1 MIGKVKRRKIEWFLI
16 KDQKKE
22 KKKKEER
29 RRRERGLKR
38 PMETSKNDKNVPVL
52 PIPFPIDPN
61 SGLLFCPHI
70 SSIPIGRENFSPP
83 ILSFVSHTTTIILL
97 SILLPP
103 LLCFVFVSS
112 CIFSLS
118 SFSLFFHLA
127 FSLSLHPSS
136 SSLFFQIYPHVVCT
150 QRWIQRRASR
160 NFFPLTIFPILV
172 LLVLPP
178 LLDGARLDVASAW
191 HYFARLS
198 HVIFHPFTLNVTPN
212 RLIFRSRAGFLFF
225 FFSLPPRYLL
235 RPHLPLSLIRWPLY
249 IYRVRINL

>member
-97 SILLPP
+97 P
-103 LLCFVFVSS
+103 LLRCV
-112 CIFSLS
+112 
-118 SFSLFFHLA
+118 LFLFRLA
-127 FSLSLHPSS
+127 FSLSPPSLFFFRLAF
-136 SSLFFQIYPHVVCT
+136 SLSPPFFLLPFFQIYPHVVCT

-198 HVIFHPFTLNVTPN
+198 HIIFHPFTLNVTPN

-225 FFSLPPRYLL
+225 FFFLLFLRDIYYARTFHSLWFVDRCV
-235 RPHLPLSLIRWPLY
+235 Y
-249 IYRVRINL
+249 IYI

>member
-1 MIGKVKRRKIEWFLI
+1 
-16 KDQKKE
+16 
-22 KKKKEER
+22 
-29 RRRERGLKR
+29 
-38 PMETSKNDKNVPVL
+38 METSKNDKNVPVL

-150 QRWIQRRASR
+150 TQSIEKLFSSHNLPHPCSPRPSPTPRWRAARCRISVTLFRALISHYISPVYVERNTESPDIQVTRRFP
-160 NFFPLTIFPILV
+160 FF
-172 LLVLPP
+172 
-178 LLDGARLDVASAW
+178 
-191 HYFARLS
+191 
-198 HVIFHPFTLNVTPN
+198 
-212 RLIFRSRAGFLFF
+212 FLFF
-225 FFSLPPRYLL
+225 FSSSAIFITPAPSTLSDSLTVVY
-235 RPHLPLSLIRWPLY
+235 IY

>member
-1 MIGKVKRRKIEWFLI
+1 MIK
-16 KDQKKE
+16 
-22 KKKKEER
+22 
-29 RRRERGLKR
+29 
-38 PMETSKNDKNVPVL
+38 TSQFF
-52 PIPFPIDPN
+52 PFRFPLTRIRACF
-61 SGLLFCPHI
+61 SV
-70 SSIPIGRENFSPP
+70 RASPP
-83 ILSFVSHTTTIILL
+83 FLSAEKTFHRLFYLLYLIPPLSSSSPSSVVFCFCFVLHFLSLPPLSFFFVSH
-97 SILLPP
+97 
-103 LLCFVFVSS
+103 
-112 CIFSLS
+112 
-118 SFSLFFHLA
+118 
-127 FSLSLHPSS
+127 SLSLHPSS

-225 FFSLPPRYLL
+225 FFFSSLPPRYLL
-235 RPHLPLSLIRWPLY
+235 RPHLPLSLIRSPLCIY
-249 IYRVRINL
+249 I

>member
-1 MIGKVKRRKIEWFLI
+1 MVPDKRPK
-16 KDQKKE
+16 KKKE
-22 KKKKEER
+22 KKEKRKEEKR
-29 RRRERGLKR
+29 KGIKR

-97 SILLPP
+97 PILPSSPP
-103 LLCFVFVSS
+103 VVFCFCFVLHFL
-112 CIFSLS
+112 SLTPPPS
-118 SFSLFFHLA
+118 LLFFVLH
-127 FSLSLHPSS
+127 FLSLHPLLPPYFFSNLSARCVYVGYNAEHRETFFLLQSSPSLSS
-136 SSLFFQIYPHVVCT
+136 SSSC
-150 QRWIQRRASR
+150 
-160 NFFPLTIFPILV
+160 
-172 LLVLPP
+172 PP

-212 RLIFRSRAGFLFF
+212 RLIFRSRAGFFFFLFF
-225 FFSLPPRYLL
+225 PPARYLL
-235 RPHLPLSLIRWPLY
+235 RPHSLWFVDPRVAQVVY
-249 IYRVRINL
+249 IYI

>member
-1 MIGKVKRRKIEWFLI
+1 MIK
-16 KDQKKE
+16 
-22 KKKKEER
+22 
-29 RRRERGLKR
+29 
-38 PMETSKNDKNVPVL
+38 TSQFF
-52 PIPFPIDPN
+52 PFRFPLTRIRACF
-61 SGLLFCPHI
+61 SV
-70 SSIPIGRENFSPP
+70 RTSPP
-83 ILSFVSHTTTIILL
+83 FLSAEKTFHRLFYLL
-97 SILLPP
+97 YLIPP
-103 LLCFVFVSS
+103 L
-112 CIFSLS
+112 
-118 SFSLFFHLA
+118 
-127 FSLSLHPSS
+127 SS
-136 SSLFFQIYPHVVCT
+136 SSLSSSLPCCVLFLFRLAFFLSPPSLFFFISHSLSLSTLLPPPFFFKSIRTLCV
-150 QRWIQRRASR
+150 QRRASR

>member
-1 MIGKVKRRKIEWFLI
+1 MVPDKRPK
-16 KDQKKE
+16 KKKE
-22 KKKKEER
+22 KKEKRKEEKR
-29 RRRERGLKR
+29 KGIKR

-97 SILLPP
+97 PVLPSSP
-103 LLCFVFVSS
+103 PVVFCFCFVLHFLFLTPSP
-112 CIFSLS
+112 SL
-118 SFSLFFHLA
+118 LFFVLH
-127 FSLSLHPSS
+127 FLSLHPLLPPYFFSNLSARCVYVGYNAEHRETFFLLQSSPSLSS
-136 SSLFFQIYPHVVCT
+136 SSSC
-150 QRWIQRRASR
+150 
-160 NFFPLTIFPILV
+160 
-172 LLVLPP
+172 PP

-212 RLIFRSRAGFLFF
+212 RLIFRSRAGFFFFLFF
-225 FFSLPPRYLL
+225 PPARYLL
-235 RPHLPLSLIRWPLY
+235 HPHSLWFVDPRVAQVVY
-249 IYRVRINL
+249 IYI

>member
-1 MIGKVKRRKIEWFLI
+1 MVPDKRP
-16 KDQKKE
+16 KKGE
-22 KKKKEER
+22 KKKEER

-97 SILLPP
+97 P
-103 LLCFVFVSS
+103 LLRCV
-112 CIFSLS
+112 
-118 SFSLFFHLA
+118 LFLFRLA
-127 FSLSLHPSS
+127 FSLSPPSLFFFRLAF
-136 SSLFFQIYPHVVCT
+136 SLSPPFFLLPFFQIYPHVVCT

-198 HVIFHPFTLNVTPN
+198 HIIFHPFTLNVTPN

-225 FFSLPPRYLL
+225 FFFFLFLRDIYYARTFHSLWFVHRCV
-235 RPHLPLSLIRWPLY
+235 Y

>member
-1 MIGKVKRRKIEWFLI
+1 MVPDKRP
-16 KDQKKE
+16 KKGE
-22 KKKKEER
+22 KKKEER

-97 SILLPP
+97 P
-103 LLCFVFVSS
+103 LLRYV
-112 CIFSLS
+112 
-118 SFSLFFHLA
+118 LFLFRLA
-127 FSLSLHPSS
+127 FSLSPPSLFFFRLAF
-136 SSLFFQIYPHVVCT
+136 SLSPPFFLLPFFQIYPHVVCT

-178 LLDGARLDVASAW
+178 LLDGARLDVASA
-191 HYFARLS
+191 
-198 HVIFHPFTLNVTPN
+198 
-212 RLIFRSRAGFLFF
+212 
-225 FFSLPPRYLL
+225 
-235 RPHLPLSLIRWPLY
+235 
-249 IYRVRINL
+249 